1 MLLYNLCSVL
11 LSGSILSDTC
21 DVHPLH
27 EVEVVQQPQFREVLS
42 GQKLDGARL
51 EQLSVLSVA
60 DALHHFAGLQVR
72 DYGGIGG
79 IKTINVRS
87 MGSQHTGI
95 FYDGIELGNAQNGQI
110 DLGQFSMENIE
121 SVNVYQGQ
129 RSAIFQ
135 TASDLGHAS
144 TVYLRTRVPIFNT
157 GEKKHLRLKAQ
168 YGSSDLVRL
177 SGLWEQRL
185 NGRLVLSA
193 LAEGLTASGHYP
205 FRYRRLNYDGSVAY
219 DTTATRQNGDVQSF
233 RAEVNLIGQQEQGH
247 WKIKAYTFQSQ
258 RGIPGAIVNNVWH
271 RGERQGDHNSFI
283 QGLWQ
288 RDVNPHYSMRFQGK
302 YAYYATHYENRD
314 TTQYMADNLF
324 RQQEAYA
331 STSHVWQ
338 LLPGWSLS
346 TSYDFRFNALDADL
360 PLFQTTYRQQH
371 LAAIATAI
379 HTDHFRA
386 QGSLLQTWSFDH
398 GRRYHSPSYR
408 QCSPALFALWQANAV
423 FALHGFAKRSF
434 RLPTF
439 NDLYYTDLGNAL
451 LRPET
456 ATQYNVGIH
465 VRPRLSSQH
474 TLSLRADAYYNRVKD
489 KIVAYPKGQQFRWTM
504 LNLGRVAI
512 HGTDILLD
520 YEGAYADFQ
529 FNVAT
534 QYTWQQ
540 ALDVTCREDSYYRDQ
555 IPYVPHHSGSF
566 SAGIGYRNRYSLAYS
581 FTYVGE
587 RYCQQENIR
596 FNHLEP
602 WYTSD
607 INLQYRHEKWR
618 VTAEV
623 LNLLNQQYDV
633 IVNYPMPGIN
643 FRLSLCAQ
651 F

>member
-157 GEKKHLRLKAQ
+157 GEKTHLRLKTQ

-185 NGRLVLSA
+185 NSRLVLSA

-247 WKIKAYTFQSQ
+247 WKIKVYTFQSQ

-504 LNLGRVAI
+504 LNLGRV
-512 HGTDILLD
+512 DIQGMDCLLD
-520 YEGAYADFQ
+520 YEGTWSDFQ
-529 FNVAT
+529 YNLTA
-534 QYTWQQ
+534 QYTWQE
-540 ALDVTCREDSYYRDQ
+540 AIDVTSSSDSFYRDQ